1 MANDIELFFKYSQPL
16 LGICTKFLVG
26 LFGLLMS
33 SFLSSL
39 YILDI
44 SLLLDVGL
52 MQIFSHS
59 VGYSFVLVM
68 MSLSLQKL
76 SSFILLEAIH

>member
-1 MANDIELFFKYSQPL
+1 
-16 LGICTKFLVG
+16 
-26 LFGLLMS
+26 MS